1 MLTHVVCLKFPDP
14 ADAPEVARRLSAME
28 GRIPSMKGIEVGLD
42 IVRSGRSY
50 DLVLITRHDDLAGM
64 EAYQVHPV
72 HQEVLAFIRS
82 TGPAS
87 VAVDFT
93 S

>member
-1 MLTHVVCLKFPDP
+1 MLTHVVCLKFADP
-14 ADAPEVARRLSAME
+14 EDATEVARRLSSME

-42 IVRSGRSY
+42 VVRSARSY
-50 DLVLITRHDDLAGM
+50 DLVLITRHDDMDGM
-64 EAYQVHPV
+64 QAYQVHPV
-72 HQEVLAFIRS
+72 HQEVLAFIKS
-82 TGPAS
+82 KGPAA

>member
-14 ADAPEVARRLSAME
+14 DYAPEVARRLADME
-28 GRIPSMKGIEVGLD
+28 GRIPSMRSIEVGLD
-42 IVRSGRSY
+42 IVHSGRSY

-82 TGPAS
+82 TSPAS
-87 VAVDFT
+87 VAVDFE